1 VPGSGDQP
9 GRMTAMNYVNLTPH
23 AIVIRFDE
31 GSDFTI
37 QASGKVCRVRSTPG
51 SEIPDWPDGMPIFTS
66 KKVGEVEG
74 LPEPSTGMVYIV
86 SRAAAA
92 RCVGRAD
99 VVSPGRAIRKEGKVV
114 VTRLVQAPQG

>member
-1 VPGSGDQP
+1 
-9 GRMTAMNYVNLTPH
+9 MTAMNYVNLTPR

-51 SEIPDWPDGMPIFTS
+51 IEIPDWPDGIPVYSSPAF
-66 KKVGEVEG
+66 GEVEG
-74 LPEPSTGMVYIV
+74 LPDPSPGMVYIV

-92 RCVGRAD
+92 RCVGRQD
-99 VVSPGRAIRKEGKVV
+99 VVSPGRAIRKEGKIV